1 MLATSSRP
9 FERLNVGAT
18 LMDIAVFSKDYFEAR
33 RRFREAAQAAGAELR
48 EWANPHQGPGGE
60 PLYCDTA
67 WLGPR
72 DASSVLIIISGTHGV
87 EGFCGSG
94 PQIAVLNGAL
104 SDSLSQ
110 PANRGTG
117 VLLIHAVNPHGWA
130 WLRRVT
136 EENVDLNRNW
146 VDFGKPLPKN
156 PGYTAL
162 HASYCPTSLD
172 EDSLRQAEAAI
183 ADYAARAGAHA
194 ERVARSSGQYTHA
207 DGIFY
212 GGTKPT
218 WARRTSELILAEYAG
233 KAKQVAIVDMHTGLG
248 PYGYGEPICNHEP
261 GGTRVQRARRWW
273 GDSVTEPL
281 LGTSS
286 SQEKWGLTEFGYERT
301 LGHADI
307 AFVALE
313 YGTYSQAQGATVLRD
328 DHWLHHSGGINP
340 LSTRI
345 DLLGDSRTARIKRA
359 IRDHFYPPYDDWKE
373 MVLFRALQVYRQA
386 IIGMAK
392 DR

>member
-1 MLATSSRP
+1 
-9 FERLNVGAT
+9 
-18 LMDIAVFSKDYFEAR
+18 MDISVFSNDYFEAR
-33 RRFREAAQAAGAELR
+33 RKFREAAQAAGAELR
-48 EWANPHQGPGGE
+48 QWANPHRAPNGE
-60 PLYCDTA
+60 ALYCDTA

-72 DASSVLIIISGTHGV
+72 DAESVLVIISGTHGV

-94 PQIAVLNGAL
+94 PQIAVLKGAL
-104 SDSLSQ
+104 AQTLAQ
-110 PANRGTG
+110 HRKPTG
-117 VLLIHAVNPHGWA
+117 LLLIHGVNPHGWA

-146 VDFGKPLPKN
+146 VDFSQPLPQN

-162 HASYCPTSLD
+162 HAHYCPTRLD
-172 EDSLRQAEAAI
+172 AQTLARSEAAI
-183 ADYAARAGAHA
+183 ADYARQAGAHA

-212 GGTKPT
+212 GGLGPT
-218 WARRTSELILAEYAG
+218 WARLTSEQILTEYLAR
-233 KAKQVAIVDMHTGLG
+233 ARRVAIVDMHTGLG
-248 PYGYGEPICNHEP
+248 PYGYGEPICNHAP
-261 GGTRVQRARRWW
+261 GGDRVHRARRWW

-286 SQEKWGLTEFGYERT
+286 SQEKWGLTEFGYERA
-301 LGHADI
+301 LAHADI

-313 YGTYSQAQGATVLRD
+313 YGTYSPSQGATVLRD
-328 DHWLHHSGGINP
+328 DHWLHHAGGINP
-340 LSTRI
+340 LNSTI
-345 DLLGDSRTARIKRA
+345 DLLADARTAAIKRA

-386 IIGMAK
+386 ISGMAH
-392 DR
+392 DAA